1 MQGIQILTA
10 LSTGKETTGG
20 TERKKKNKNIRM
32 FFLSKTDLPG
42 QGLGYFIKYWKK
54 VDSNLQSRVKENIPT
69 NPTVYFDDLSFKPKS
84 S

>member
-10 LSTGKETTGG
+10 LPTGKEPTGG
-20 TERKKKNKNIRM
+20 TERKKNTLGC

-42 QGLGYFIKYWKK
+42 QRMGYFIKYWKK

>member
-1 MQGIQILTA
+1 MVQ
-10 LSTGKETTGG
+10 KE
-20 TERKKKNKNIRM
+20 KKNTLGC

-42 QGLGYFIKYWKK
+42 QRMGYFIKYWKK